1 MSLPYTKKN
10 SHFVL
15 YSMNEKGEKLNVIEF
30 YNQFF
35 LIKMKPY
42 LKNLKESSHSSNN
55 QIFATP
61 RPIFHSLITNSP
73 LKQFTSN
80 QQSIQAFTSP
90 FRKMLNEPNMTP
102 FSASLYVKD
111 EQINKVF
118 RTDFENPSKKLDL
131 SRNFSENKEKPNN
144 SLLNRIKNKYEGHQ
158 QPTLLLKSNSKILS
172 EVENPINLSR
182 ALSRSLFG
190 DAMKIEEREESPIK
204 DNGK

>member
-1 MSLPYTKKN
+1 MTLPYTKKN

-42 LKNLKESSHSSNN
+42 LKNLKESSQSLKN

-80 QQSIQAFTSP
+80 QNIQAFQSP
-90 FRKMLNEPNMTP
+90 FRRAMNEPNMTP

-118 RTDFENPSKKLDL
+118 RTDFENTSKRLDL
-131 SRNFSENKEKPNN
+131 SRNFCENKEKPNN

-172 EVENPINLSR
+172 EGENSMNLSR
-182 ALSRSLFG
+182 GLSRSLFG
-190 DAMKIEEREESPIK
+190 EGMRIEEIEESPVK
-204 DNGK
+204 ENGK